1 MNISSYTYTPPT
13 VTQGNKLIEASY
25 QLSLAE
31 KRVLMVLL
39 SQINSHPDAAPIDPS
54 TPMTITAGGISDMLD
69 ISLDHSYKLLVAAVE
84 RLAER
89 WVIIDNPDPDD
100 TKLSRTRT
108 RWVTAIDY
116 RPGSGELETYF
127 APKIIPY
134 ISQLSREFTRYRLQ
148 HVVGMTSVYAIR
160 LYELFIQWQGS
171 GEREVE
177 VGWLKEQ
184 FELSKKYP
192 RMYDFKKYVLQPAVD
207 QINEHSNLW
216 VRWSQRKSGRV
227 VIALQF
233 QFGVKESEKTQQSKE
248 VTGSKDGTRRRMTR
262 KEIER
267 QARPGESWEQA
278 EARVRGTRRT

>member
-1 MNISSYTYTPPT
+1 MDISTYTPPT

-39 SQINSHPDAAPIDPS
+39 SQINSHPDATPIDPF
-54 TPMTITAGGISDMLD
+54 TPMTITAGGISDMLG
-69 ISLDHSYKLLVAAVE
+69 ISLDHSYKLLAAAVE

-89 WVIIDNPDPDD
+89 WVIIDNPDPEDANL
-100 TKLSRTRT
+100 TRTRT

-116 RPGSGELETYF
+116 RPGIGELQTYF

-160 LYELFIQWQGS
+160 LYELFIQWQGA
-171 GEREVE
+171 GEREVK
-177 VGWLKEQ
+177 VDWLKEQ
-184 FELSKKYP
+184 FELSDKYP

-233 QFGVKESEKTQQSKE
+233 QFGVKESAAAAEMKE
-248 VTGSKDGTRRRMTR
+248 VTGSKVGTRRRMTH

-267 QARPGESWEQA
+267 QARPGESWQQA
-278 EARVRGTRRT
+278 EARLRKSQ